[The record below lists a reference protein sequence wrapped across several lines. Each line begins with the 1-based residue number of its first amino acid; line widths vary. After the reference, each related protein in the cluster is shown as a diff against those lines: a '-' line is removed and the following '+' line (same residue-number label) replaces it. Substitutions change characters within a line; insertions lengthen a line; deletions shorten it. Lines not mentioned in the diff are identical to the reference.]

1 MCFSAP
7 KMPAPPPPPAPPK
20 AAPTKVDGAVTQSR
34 RNQKRRAKLQ
44 GGTAATNKTSGQ
56 GVLKNAYTSS
66 PTLLGQ

>member
-7 KMPAPPPPPAPPK
+7 KMPPPPPPPPAPP

-44 GGTAATNKTSGQ
+44 GGMAGTQKTSGQ
-56 GVLKNAYTSS
+56 GVLKNAYTTK
-66 PTLLGQ
+66 PTVLGQ